1 MKKMLALALAMSM
14 ALSLAA
20 CGGGGDK
27 SQTPP
32 PPSCGGS
39 ATQSTPQGVEPDYD
53 YTIRIYS
60 NSNST
65 ERTTW
70 LIHEAKEAGFNISI
84 DDNSVISGDTAA
96 IQAANEN
103 KDGDLIFG
111 LNETRWSQL
120 VDGTYENL
128 KIMDWTPSWSGDVGE
143 YVYPGKAYGLVI
155 QNVLMLYRND
165 ELGTN
170 GAALSFDHW
179 ADIVNCGYSW
189 YRQNKVGGTTNANK
203 IGRAHV

>member
-1 MKKMLALALAMSM
+1 MKKTLAFLLALVMI
-14 ALSLAA
+14 LSLAA
-20 CGGGGDK
+20 CGKKDNDPAVDPSPAPDTGEPAATPDDTPAPGGD
-27 SQTPP
+27 
-32 PPSCGGS
+32 
-39 ATQSTPQGVEPDYD
+39 GVEPDYS
-53 YTIRIYS
+53 YPIRIYS

-70 LIHEAKEAGFNISI
+70 LIAEAKDAGFNISI
-84 DDNSVISGDTAA
+84 DDQAVISGDTAA

-128 KIMDWTPSWSGDVGE
+128 RIMDWTPTWSGDVGE

-170 GAALSFDHW
+170 GEDCIL
-179 ADIVNCGYSW
+179 
-189 YRQNKVGGTTNANK
+189 TT
-203 IGRAHV
+203 GPTS